1 MNPAPL
7 MASGREDLRQGLPQA
22 HRAVAGD
29 EFGVAHAAAQQ
40 SRGVPDG
47 GRWLGN
53 PIAAWPTAA
62 ATAAAVAEPAEAP
75 RRAAAEAEYVKV
87 R

>member
-1 MNPAPL
+1 M
-7 MASGREDLRQGLPQA
+7 
-22 HRAVAGD
+22 
-29 EFGVAHAAAQQ
+29 
-40 SRGVPDG
+40 G